1 MLSDPGTARGK
12 DPMRTFL
19 WIVGLPLRLLGWVL
33 VLAGVAAGGY
43 DVFNS
48 VQIGRNASTLMG
60 AWWYWLDPES
70 LNVSQAVVQRYISP
84 ALWDPYIQGLL
95 VAPGW
100 AVLGVL
106 GIVLLVLAR
115 LLWRPR

>member
-1 MLSDPGTARGK
+1 
-12 DPMRTFL
+12 MRTL
-19 WIVGLPLRLLGWVL
+19 RWLLSLPLRAVGVVLFLLG
-33 VLAGVAAGGY
+33 LAAAAY
-43 DVFNS
+43 DVFHS
-48 VQIGRNASTLMG
+48 VQIDRPASTPLG
-60 AWWYWLDPES
+60 ELWYAVHPGS

-115 LLWRPR
+115 VLAPPR

>member
-1 MLSDPGTARGK
+1 
-12 DPMRTFL
+12 MRTFL
-19 WIVGLPLRLLGWVL
+19 WMLSLPLQLAGWVL
-33 VLAGVAAGGY
+33 VLAGLAAGGY
-43 DVFNS
+43 DVFHS
-48 VQIGRNASTLMG
+48 VQIGRNASTALG
-60 AWWYWLDPES
+60 TWWYAIDPAS

-115 LLWRPR
+115 VLAPPR